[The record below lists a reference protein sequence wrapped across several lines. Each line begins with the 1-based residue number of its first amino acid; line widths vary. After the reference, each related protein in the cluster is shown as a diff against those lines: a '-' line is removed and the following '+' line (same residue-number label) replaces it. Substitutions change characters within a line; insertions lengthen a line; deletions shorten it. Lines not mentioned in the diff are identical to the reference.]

1 MKEGNVLMKRTNIIS
16 LTLLLFCLSGIVT
29 AQDNRE
35 NLRRWVGKYPTL
47 KHVKVTTSFFKLP
60 DIQQPLLKLLS
71 RRDYNLLTH
80 EYAVETPIKQI
91 GDYLAVKVCRAHN
104 CDEEQ
109 AAFAIDLRTGF
120 IFVRMKSGQEVRWF
134 GSNGTDTDLPSSVRD
149 YLSDFAAT

>member
-1 MKEGNVLMKRTNIIS
+1 MKRKNIIA
-16 LTLLLFCLSGIVT
+16 LMLLLFCVSGSVA
-29 AQDNRE
+29 AQGNLE

-47 KHVKVTTSFFKLP
+47 KHAKVTTSFFKLP

-91 GDYLAVKVCRAHN
+91 GDYLAVKVCRPHN
-104 CDEEQ
+104 CDDEQ

-120 IFVRMKSGQEVRWF
+120 IFVRMKRGQDIRWF
-134 GSNGTDTDLPSSVRD
+134 ASNGRETDLPASVRD